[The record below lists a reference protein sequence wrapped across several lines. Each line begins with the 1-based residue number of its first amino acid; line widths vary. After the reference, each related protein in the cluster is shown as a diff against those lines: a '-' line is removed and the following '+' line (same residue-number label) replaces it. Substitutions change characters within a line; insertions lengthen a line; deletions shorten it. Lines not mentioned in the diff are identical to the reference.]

1 MRLISFAIVSLL
13 AITVSAQSPH
23 TVIQRA
29 HQHRNTVI
37 QRAHQHRDTVIQRA
51 HQHRNTV
58 IQCRHF
64 EYRTSA
70 HQHRNTVIQSARQL
84 RSTVI
89 QSAHQPQSTTTHILP
104 EHHRE
109 SLQTALERLVED
121 YKSIQAETDRLQNA
135 INAMGKKKSKIE
147 SEMNDLDQPEKETSV
162 QKNSSIRRSSTIA
175 QASKINIEDEMKA
188 IMKEYGDVVKEIDL
202 SDQIPE

>member
-37 QRAHQHRDTVIQRA
+37 QRAHQHR
-51 HQHRNTV
+51 NTV
-58 IQCRHF
+58 IRVHINIGIPLSSVHINIGIPLSRVHGNF
-64 EYRTSA
+64 G
-70 HQHRNTVIQSARQL
+70 
-84 RSTVI
+84 STVI

-109 SLQTALERLVED
+109 SLQTALEGLVED

-162 QKNSSIRRSSTIA
+162 QKILVYA
-175 QASKINIEDEMKA
+175 
-188 IMKEYGDVVKEIDL
+188 DL
-202 SDQIPE
+202 RL

>member
-37 QRAHQHRDTVIQRA
+37 QRAHQHRNTVIQRA

-58 IQCRHF
+58 IQR
-64 EYRTSA
+64 A

-147 SEMNDLDQPEKETSV
+147 SEMNNLDQPEKETSV